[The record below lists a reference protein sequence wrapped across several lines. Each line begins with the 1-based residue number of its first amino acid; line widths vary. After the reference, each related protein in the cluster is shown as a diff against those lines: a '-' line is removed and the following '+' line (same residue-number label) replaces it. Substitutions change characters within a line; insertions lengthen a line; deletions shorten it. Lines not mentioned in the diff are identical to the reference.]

1 MKSDTAKL
9 SIEKI
14 RNNLNK
20 LYEFRNK
27 QYIMDNIMFEIVIEL
42 SKYIPGKAKTL
53 ELKILYILKSQG
65 MIQYIL
71 RTGLCQLILINGK
84 N

>member
-1 MKSDTAKL
+1 
-9 SIEKI
+9 
-14 RNNLNK
+14 
-20 LYEFRNK
+20 
-27 QYIMDNIMFEIVIEL
+27 MFEIVIEL